1 MDAPV
6 LRLIHVALPAP
17 DIAASA
23 AFYQLL
29 GAKPGFIR
37 KDTEGNVILMQ
48 LHFGDAFI
56 ELQADAA
63 LPGEGHVAFT
73 TGEIDVVWQRLA
85 DHGHQPL
92 DHPRRGETPV
102 MWFFVSDP
110 AGNMVEI
117 TMPDAA
123 R

>member
-1 MDAPV
+1 MGASV
-6 LRLIHVALPAP
+6 LRLIHVAVAAP

-29 GAKPGFIR
+29 GAEPGFIR
-37 KDTEGNVILMQ
+37 KDTDGNVILMQ
-48 LHFGDAFI
+48 LHFGDAFV
-56 ELQADAA
+56 ELQADVAE
-63 LPGEGHVAFT
+63 PGGGHLAFT
-73 TGEIDVVWQRLA
+73 TGEIEAVWQRLA

-92 DHPRRGETPV
+92 DHPRRGETRV
-102 MWFFVSDP
+102 MWFFVRDP
-110 AGNMVEI
+110 ACNMVEI